1 MKDCKIVQD
10 LLPNYVENL
19 TTKETNHFIEEHLEN
34 CKDCKTMLENMK
46 KELPTQE
53 REKKEVNYMKKFN
66 KKLNLLKGILIIILI
81 VFIAVIARRTVI
93 MVSLAN
99 KAEEIRRSDNYYA
112 KLHSYQG
119 DTLTVTESYHNGED
133 YLTTM
138 NWFST
143 QDGNRKLIFYQKGEE
158 KIFLSEINGE
168 KHELNPEQIQ
178 GMEVK
183 PITYVLEDFWSN
195 LQCAFVVGIKSTYCN
210 GRECYL
216 LVGDGYERYID
227 KETGLVIRSIE
238 KSTDDVKRE
247 TDFIVDY
254 EYQFNQVTGDD
265 LVRPNI

>member
-19 TTKETNHFIEEHLEN
+19 TTKETNQFIEEHLEN

-46 KELPTQE
+46 RELPTQE
-53 REKKEVNYMKKFN
+53 REKKEVNYMKKFH
-66 KKLNLLKGILIIILI
+66 KKLNILKGIIIIILI

-99 KAEEIRRSDNYYA
+99 KAEEICKSDNYYA
-112 KLHSYQG
+112 KLHSYHG
-119 DTLTVTESYHNGED
+119 DTLTVTESYHKGDD
-133 YLTTM
+133 YLTIM

-143 QDGNRKLIFYQKGEE
+143 EEKNRKIIFYQKGEE

-168 KHELNPEQIQ
+168 KHELNSEQII
-178 GMEVK
+178 GMEVR
-183 PITYVLEDFWSN
+183 PITYVLDDFWSN
-195 LQCAFVVGIKSTYCN
+195 LQYAFGVGIKNTYCN

-216 LVGDGYERYID
+216 LAGDGYERYID

-238 KSTDDVKRE
+238 KSTDDVKRQ
-247 TDFIVDY
+247 TDIIVDY
-254 EYQFNQVTGDD
+254 EYQFNQATGDD